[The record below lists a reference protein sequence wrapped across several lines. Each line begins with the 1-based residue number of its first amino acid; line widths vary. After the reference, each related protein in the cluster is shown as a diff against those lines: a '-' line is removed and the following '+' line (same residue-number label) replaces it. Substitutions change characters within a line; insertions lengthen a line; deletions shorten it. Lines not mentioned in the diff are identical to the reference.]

1 MAPEP
6 GVNSSPP
13 AQRPFAALSWLAIF
27 LLLLAGQG
35 CGNSQSAREL
45 AAREESDRAF
55 QRGLEASGRHDDDV
69 AIAEFSEA
77 IRLQTNYSMA
87 YYNRGNVYGDKG
99 DYDKAIA
106 DYTDAIRLEPDYI
119 AAYNDR
125 GNAYG
130 YKGDW
135 DKAIADENE
144 AIRLN
149 PNFVEAYYARGA
161 SRPQR
166 CLRQGHCRFTEA
178 IRLKPDFVEA
188 YVSLAWLLAVCP
200 DVNARN
206 GEYAVDYALKA
217 CELSEWKDDSIL
229 GTLAAA
235 CAEAGRFD
243 AAVKWQKQISGIP
256 LSGIQP
262 VERHPGEGPP
272 AAQSLRTEEAVPRSE
287 PISFHRDR
295 NWQGFQGPEVH

>member
-13 AQRPFAALSWLAIF
+13 AQRFFAWLTWLGIF
-27 LLLLAGQG
+27 LLLLLAGLG
-35 CGNSQSAREL
+35 CGNSQSARDRL
-45 AAREESDRAF
+45 AREQSERAF
-55 QRGLEASGRHDDDV
+55 ERGLEASGRHDDDV

-130 YKGDW
+130 YKSDW

-149 PNFVEAYYARGA
+149 PNFVEAYYARGVFYA
-161 SRPQR
+161 HK
-166 CLRQGHCRFTEA
+166 GAYDKAVADYTEA

-188 YVSLAWLLAVCP
+188 YVSLAWVLAVCP
-200 DVNARN
+200 DVNSRN

-217 CELSEWKDDSIL
+217 CELSAWKDDSIL

-243 AAVKWQKQISGIP
+243 AAVKWQQKYLESHYLESNPSNDTLEKARQR
-256 LSGIQP
+256 LSLYEQKRP
-262 VERHPGEGPP
+262 YH
-272 AAQSLRTEEAVPRSE
+272 
-287 PISFHRDR
+287 
-295 NWQGFQGPEVH
+295 EVNP

>member
-6 GVNSSPP
+6 DLPSSPS
-13 AQRPFAALSWLAIF
+13 AQRLFTRLSWLAIF
-27 LLLLAGQG
+27 LLLLWVGQG
-35 CGNSQSAREL
+35 CENSQSARDRL
-45 AAREESDRAF
+45 AREQSEKAF
-55 QRGLEASGRHDDDV
+55 ERGLEAGRRHDDDL

-87 YYNRGNVYGDKG
+87 YYNRGNAYGDKG

-106 DYTDAIRLEPDYI
+106 DYTDAIHFEPDYI

-130 YKGDW
+130 DKGDW

-149 PNFVEAYYARGA
+149 PNFVEAYYARGGFCA
-161 SRPQR
+161 HKGVYDRAIAD
-166 CLRQGHCRFTEA
+166 FNKA

-217 CELSEWKDDSIL
+217 CELSAWKDDSIL

-243 AAVKWQKQISGIP
+243 AAVKWQNKYLESHYLESNPSNDTREKARQR
-256 LSGIQP
+256 LSLYEQKRP
-262 VERHPGEGPP
+262 YH
-272 AAQSLRTEEAVPRSE
+272 
-287 PISFHRDR
+287 
-295 NWQGFQGPEVH
+295 EVNP

>member
-6 GVNSSPP
+6 GLNSRPS
-13 AQRPFAALSWLAIF
+13 AQRVFTRLTWLGIF
-27 LLLLAGQG
+27 LVLLVAGQG
-35 CGNSQSAREL
+35 CGNSQSARDE
-45 AAREESDRAF
+45 AAREQSERAF
-55 QRGLEASGRHDDDV
+55 ERGLEAARRDDDDV

-87 YYNRGNVYGDKG
+87 YYNRANVYGDKG
-99 DYDKAIA
+99 DYDKAIG
-106 DYTDAIRLEPDYI
+106 DYTDAIRFEPDYI

-149 PNFVEAYYARGA
+149 PNFVEAYYARGIFSA
-161 SRPQR
+161 HK
-166 CLRQGHCRFTEA
+166 GVYDKAVGDYTEA

-188 YVSLAWLLAVCP
+188 YVNLAWLLAVCP

-217 CELSEWKDDSIL
+217 CELSAWKDDSIL

-243 AAVKWQKQISGIP
+243 AAVKWQHKYLESHYLESNPSNDTLEKARQR
-256 LSGIQP
+256 LSLYEQKRP
-262 VERHPGEGPP
+262 YH
-272 AAQSLRTEEAVPRSE
+272 EEKM
-287 PISFHRDR
+287 
-295 NWQGFQGPEVH
+295 

>member
-13 AQRPFAALSWLAIF
+13 ARRRVTRLSWLAIF
-27 LLLLAGQG
+27 LLLLLAGPG
-35 CGNSQSAREL
+35 CGNSQSARDKL
-45 AAREESDRAF
+45 AREQSDRAF
-55 QRGLEASGRHDDDV
+55 ERGLEASGRHDYDL

-106 DYTDAIRLEPDYI
+106 DYNDAIRFEPDYI

-135 DKAIADENE
+135 DRAIADENE

-149 PNFVEAYYARGA
+149 PQFVEAYYSRGGFCA
-161 SRPQR
+161 HK
-166 CLRQGHCRFTEA
+166 GDYEKAVADFNKA

-188 YVSLAWLLAVCP
+188 YVNLAWLLAVCP

-217 CELSEWKDDSIL
+217 CELSDWKDDSIL

-243 AAVKWQKQISGIP
+243 AAVKWQHKYLESHYLESNPSNDTLEKARQR
-256 LSGIQP
+256 LSLYEQKRP
-262 VERHPGEGPP
+262 YH
-272 AAQSLRTEEAVPRSE
+272 
-287 PISFHRDR
+287 
-295 NWQGFQGPEVH
+295 EVKP